1 MALLLHSTAERQAV
15 WRDIFARAN
24 EAFYASENDVTD
36 PAEVTLLAC
45 WVPPDD
51 LSRYPNL
58 RAVIC
63 VGAGTD
69 HLACLPRGV
78 ALVRTLAPGIE
89 QMVRDWV
96 TMAALCLHRDMP
108 AYLEQATRREWQA
121 QPVRS
126 AKDRRVG
133 VMGMGRI
140 GTLVAASLGALGFQV
155 EGYSRSGRPVDG
167 VKVHGAD
174 GLAAFLARSD
184 LLICLLPLTDTT
196 RGILNERLFAAL
208 PRGALLVHAGRG
220 PQLDMEA
227 LRRKLDSGQLASAM
241 LDVTDPEPLPRDH
254 WAWNDPRVIVTPH
267 VAAQTDAAEGA
278 AFALQ
283 VVAASSAGL
292 PLPGLVDRD
301 LGY

>member
-1 MALLLHSTAERQAV
+1 MALLLHSTAERQAI
-15 WRDIFARAN
+15 WRDAFGRAD
-24 EAFYASENDVTD
+24 EPFFASEKDVTD
-36 PAEVTLLAC
+36 PAAVTHLAC

-58 RAVIC
+58 RTVIC

-69 HLACLPRGV
+69 HLAGLPRNV
-78 ALVRTLAPGIE
+78 ALVRTLTPGIE
-89 QMVRDWV
+89 EMVRDWV

-108 AYLEQATRREWQA
+108 AYLDQATRGEWQTR
-121 QPVRS
+121 PVRG
-126 AKDRRVG
+126 AKSRRVG

-174 GLAAFLARSD
+174 GLAGFLARSD

-196 RGILNERLFAAL
+196 RGVLNDRLFAAL
-208 PRGALLVHAGRG
+208 PKGALLVHAGRG

-227 LRRKLDSGQLASAM
+227 LRRGLDGGQLASAM

-278 AFALQ
+278 AFAMQ
-283 VVAASSAGL
+283 VLAADRAGA
-292 PLPGLVDRD
+292 PLPGLVDPN